1 MDNGCFLAVIAR
13 LHWLRRASEGL
24 MNRIRLFL
32 IKGLIISAVVAEIVV
47 ASPNTHA
54 SADAAEHRATEQSVG
69 PQPSKP
75 ADRKQ
80 EDCGCEA
87 KAPADVFAIVNGVK
101 IAAKDVDESIKD
113 RIKEL
118 EGQVIEARKHQ
129 LDLEIN
135 SRLLDAEAKRLGI
148 SSERLLD
155 REVTQ
160 KLKSPT
166 EAEARAFYDQN
177 RSRIEGEFQD
187 IKEQIIGYLRDQR
200 QQAEAKKLADQL
212 RAAADLKILTATV
225 TPPETD
231 ADRGRVLAT
240 LNGSSITSADIE
252 NALKPLVYSIQ
263 DQVYSARKQSLDV
276 KINDV
281 LLDQEAKK
289 KNITAEALFDAEILP
304 RVKQVTEMDARAFY
318 EKNRDR
324 ARGSYA
330 QLRSQIIEYLQT
342 REQGAAAAAYAE
354 QLRKGATVQVFLRPP
369 DPPVLEVSIE
379 NRPWTGG
386 ANARVTIV
394 EFTDFECPSCA
405 ATQPVLEDLIKQY
418 GDRVKLAARSY
429 PLDQHKH
436 AFKAAE
442 AAEAAREQ
450 GKYWEYTALLFK
462 NQKALEID
470 KLKEYASQLG
480 LDRKKFDDALDSGKF
495 TDAVK
500 HDVAEGDKLGV
511 DATPTVF
518 INGKRVIDKTQDGLK
533 SAIEAAFTE
542 GSKK

>member
-1 MDNGCFLAVIAR
+1 MKAVQYVAWIIEVAMKR
-13 LHWLRRASEGL
+13 LSA
-24 MNRIRLFL
+24 LF
-32 IKGLIISAVVAEIVV
+32 SIVLLLSTV
-47 ASPNTHA
+47 GNASPSSLKRISQTA
-54 SADAAEHRATEQSVG
+54 
-69 PQPSKP
+69 
-75 ADRKQ
+75 KQ
-80 EDCGCEA
+80 EASQTPANVTSQPKPEKKDDCGCEA
-87 KAPADVFAIVNGVK
+87 KAPPDVFAIVNGVK
-101 IAAKDVDESIKD
+101 IAAKDVDEPISA

-118 EGQVIEARKHQ
+118 EGRVVESRKNQ

-160 KLKSPT
+160 KVKNPT

-187 IKEQIIGYLRDQR
+187 IKDQIIGYLLNQR
-200 QQAEAKKLADQL
+200 QQAEAKKFADQL
-212 RAAADLKILTATV
+212 RASANLKILKAVV

-231 ADRGRVLAT
+231 ADRARVLAT
-240 LNGSSITSADIE
+240 LNGKSITSADVE

-276 KINDV
+276 KINDA

-289 KNITAEALFDAEILP
+289 KNMTAEALFDAEILP
-304 RVKQVTEMDARAFY
+304 RVKQVTEMEARAFY
-318 EKNRDR
+318 EKNKDR
-324 ARGSYA
+324 ARGSFA
-330 QLRSQIIEYLQT
+330 QVRTQIIEYLQT
-342 REQGAAAAAYAE
+342 REQGEAAAAYAE
-354 QLRKGATVQVFLRPP
+354 QLRKGATLQVFLKPP

-405 ATQPVLEDLIKQY
+405 ATQPVLEELIKEY
-418 GDRVKLAARSY
+418 GDKVKLVARSY

-436 AFKAAE
+436 AFKSAE

-450 GKYWEYTALLFK
+450 GKYWEYIALLFK
-462 NQKALEID
+462 NQKALEVD

-480 LDRKKFDDALDSGKF
+480 LDRKRFDDALDSGKF
-495 TDAVK
+495 SDSVK
-500 HDVAEGDKLGV
+500 HDVADGDKLGV

-518 INGKRVIDKTQDGLK
+518 INGRRIVDKTRDGLK

-542 GSKK
+542 TTKK

>member
-1 MDNGCFLAVIAR
+1 MRRFELFLVSVMTALTVAQPDGA
-13 LHWLRRASEGL
+13 WPLRSQTSSGQSPARAS
-24 MNRIRLFL
+24 
-32 IKGLIISAVVAEIVV
+32 S
-47 ASPNTHA
+47 
-54 SADAAEHRATEQSVG
+54 
-69 PQPSKP
+69 SKP
-75 ADRKQ
+75 AEKAPA
-80 EDCGCEA
+80 DCGCEINA
-87 KAPADVFAIVNGVK
+87 TPDVLASVNGVNVLS
-101 IAAKDVDESIKD
+101 KDVDESIKD

-148 SSERLLD
+148 SSERLLE

-160 KLKSPT
+160 KIKDPT
-166 EAEARAFYDQN
+166 ETEARTFYDQN

-187 IKEQIIGYLRDQR
+187 LKVQIIGYLRTQR
-200 QQAEAKKLADQL
+200 QQAEAKRLADQL
-212 RAAADLKILTATV
+212 RASADVKILMATV
-225 TPPETD
+225 TAPETD
-231 ADRGRVLAT
+231 ADRARVLAT
-240 LNGSSITSADIE
+240 VNGKAITSADIE

-289 KNITAEALFDAEILP
+289 KNVTAEALFDAEILP
-304 RVKQVTEMDARAFY
+304 RVKQVTEADARAFY

-324 ARGSYA
+324 ARGSFA
-330 QLRSQIIEYLQT
+330 QLRTQIIQYLQT
-342 REQGAAAAAYAE
+342 REQGEAAAAYAE
-354 QLRKGATVQVFLRPP
+354 QLRKGATLQVFLKPP

-379 NRPWTGG
+379 NRPWIGG
-386 ANARVTIV
+386 VNARVTIV

-405 ATQPVLEDLIKQY
+405 ATQPVLEELIKEY
-418 GDRVKLAARSY
+418 GDKVKLAARSY

-436 AFKAAE
+436 AFKSAE

-462 NQKALEID
+462 NQKALDID
-470 KLKEYASQLG
+470 RLKEYASQLG

-495 TDAVK
+495 IDVVK
-500 HDVAEGDKLGV
+500 HDVADGDKLGI

-518 INGKRVIDKTQDGLK
+518 INGKRIVDKTRDGLK
-533 SAIEAAFTE
+533 SAIEAALAETT
-542 GSKK
+542 KK